1 MSAGEGFQ
9 IIQWDVINERKKD
22 RKESKGDLYENSGT
36 LILKSIKIDQVDT
49 PQNQHEEAL
58 VVIDSLLFQDTT
70 FLDYIRGGL
79 RLHFVV
85 AVDFTV
91 SNGDPTQPESL
102 HYYDRDRP
110 ENPYTM
116 AIKTI
121 GDIFQDY
128 DYGEESGYLGWE
140 CLEFAVRFFLLLLS
154 ITPTCSLLPEYGRI
168 NVIVIIK
175 AVFLQVNVKSKF
187 NF

>member
-9 IIQWDVINERKKD
+9 IIQWDVINEEKKR
-22 RKESKGDLYENSGT
+22 RKEGKGDFYENSGT
-36 LILKSIKIDQVDT
+36 LILKSIKIDQVINLLKT
-49 PQNQHEEAL
+49 RATLAL
-58 VVIDSLLFQDTT
+58 HKIGFRLFQDTT

-79 RLHFVV
+79 RIHFVV

-91 SNGDPTQPESL
+91 SNGDPTLPESL

-128 DYGEESGYLGWE
+128 DYGE
-140 CLEFAVRFFLLLLS
+140 
-154 ITPTCSLLPEYGRI
+154 
-168 NVIVIIK
+168 
-175 AVFLQVNVKSKF
+175 
-187 NF
+187 

>member
-1 MSAGEGFQ
+1 M
-9 IIQWDVINERKKD
+9 
-22 RKESKGDLYENSGT
+22 
-36 LILKSIKIDQVDT
+36 
-49 PQNQHEEAL
+49 
-58 VVIDSLLFQDTT
+58 VIDSLLFQDTT

-128 DYGEESGYLGWE
+128 DYGEESGYYLGWE
-140 CLEFAVRFFLLLLS
+140 CLVPCVCSEIFPPSFIFCSQNV
-154 ITPTCSLLPEYGRI
+154 TCLRLTNPFSY
-168 NVIVIIK
+168 N
-175 AVFLQVNVKSKF
+175 
-187 NF
+187 

>member
-128 DYGEESGYLGWE
+128 DYGEGDGCDMGMPWVCSEIFPPSFINHTYLQ
-140 CLEFAVRFFLLLLS
+140 FA
-154 ITPTCSLLPEYGRI
+154 PRI
-168 NVIVIIK
+168 WSN
-175 AVFLQVNVKSKF
+175 
-187 NF
+187 

>member
-1 MSAGEGFQ
+1 M
-9 IIQWDVINERKKD
+9 
-22 RKESKGDLYENSGT
+22 
-36 LILKSIKIDQVDT
+36 
-49 PQNQHEEAL
+49 
-58 VVIDSLLFQDTT
+58 VIDSLLFQDTT

-140 CLEFAVRFFLLLLS
+140 CLGFAVRFALLL
-154 ITPTCSLLPEYGRI
+154 
-168 NVIVIIK
+168 
-175 AVFLQVNVKSKF
+175 
-187 NF
+187 

>member
-1 MSAGEGFQ
+1 MWE
-9 IIQWDVINERKKD
+9 
-22 RKESKGDLYENSGT
+22 
-36 LILKSIKIDQVDT
+36 LILVGSRI
-49 PQNQHEEAL
+49 
-58 VVIDSLLFQDTT
+58 FQDTT

-128 DYGEESGYLGWE
+128 DYGEGGGWDMGMPWVCSE
-140 CLEFAVRFFLLLLS
+140 IFPPCFYT
-154 ITPTCSLLPEYGRI
+154 IKPTCSLLPEKGRFKRVC
-168 NVIVIIK
+168 N
-175 AVFLQVNVKSKF
+175 
-187 NF
+187 